1 MKISKAPGL
10 RGTIR
15 VPGDKSISH
24 RAVMLGSI
32 SEGTTHITGF
42 LNGADCISTVNCFK
56 AMGVNIEYDG
66 GSEVLVH
73 GAGLFGLKE
82 PASILDCGNS
92 GTTTRII
99 SGILAGQSFVS
110 RLTGDKSI
118 QKRPMNRIIEP
129 LRLMGA
135 DIISEKGNDCVPL
148 KISPAKLKGITYHTP
163 VASAQVKSCL
173 LLAGLYAEGETVV
186 SEPALSRNYTELMLG
201 EMGADI
207 TESGSS
213 IILRPGRKLNSIDI
227 NVPGDISSAA
237 YFIGAGLI
245 VPDSD
250 ILIENVGINPTRDGI
265 IRVFRDMGG
274 NIDIINRRT
283 VAGEEVADIN
293 VKSSDLSGTEIS
305 GDIIPTL
312 IDELPLIAVAA
323 AMAEGTTVIHD
334 AAELRV
340 KESDRIALVTRNLKA
355 MGADIESTDDG
366 FIINGKDGEP
376 RPLKGTVI
384 DDAFDHRIA
393 MSFTVAGLN
402 ASGVTEIMHPLCVDI
417 SYPEFFND
425 IVNCTQ

>member
-32 SEGTTHITGF
+32 SEGTSHITGF

-99 SGILAGQSFVS
+99 SGILAGQSFIS

-207 TESGSS
+207 TESKTG

-293 VKSSDLSGTEIS
+293 VKSSELSGTEIS

-393 MSFTVAGLN
+393 MSFTVAGLI